1 MSSVQEFQAG
11 NIERMGQILAYALET
26 TRDDKRDWKPEAEG
40 AAGVRSALDQ
50 IAECITVNRML
61 AGVFRSET
69 PPPPPPGGGPMQ
81 APRTFATVEE
91 AQAQLRD
98 SAKELADAVRGLS
111 DTDLQREFPSRRGPM
126 PGIRLIEIPYRNMAY
141 HWGQINLIQ
150 LLYGDTEFH
159 IPPPPEAKPS

>member
-11 NIERMGQILAYALET
+11 NIERMGQTLAYALEK
-26 TRDDKRDWKPEAEG
+26 TREDRRDWKPEVEG

-50 IAECITVNRML
+50 MAECITVNKMIALVLR
-61 AGVFRSET
+61 GET

-81 APRTFATVEE
+81 APRTFTTLEE
-91 AQAQLRD
+91 AQAQLIG
-98 SAKELADAVRGLS
+98 SAKELADAIRALS
-111 DTDLQREFPSRRGPM
+111 DADLQREFPSRRGPM
-126 PGIRLIEIPYRNMAY
+126 PGARLIEIPYRNMAY

-159 IPPPPEAKPS
+159 IPQPPQVKPS